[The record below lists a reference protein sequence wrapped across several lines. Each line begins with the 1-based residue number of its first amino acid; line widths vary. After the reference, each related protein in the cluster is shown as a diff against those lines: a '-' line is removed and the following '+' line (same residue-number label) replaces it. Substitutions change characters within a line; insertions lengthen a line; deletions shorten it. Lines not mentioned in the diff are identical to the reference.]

1 MTSHPIALAALRASL
16 ALLISTGGAALAHAD
31 ASCNPVY
38 DAGIK
43 QLQTPHHVYTT
54 RSGHAGHAAQK
65 SETIYAGGV
74 EYMQLDGRWQRSRL
88 TAAEMLA
95 SAQEKRKTSAEGET
109 CKALGDEKVGDA
121 AASVYSLHNDD
132 GVDSRLWLAES
143 DGSLLRQTI
152 TLPDGSTVDSRYDYA
167 NVQAPLD
174 VR

>member
-1 MTSHPIALAALRASL
+1 MNSPIAPAVLRMSL
-16 ALLISTGGAALAHAD
+16 ALLFSIAGAAPAHAD

-43 QLQTPHHVYTT
+43 QLQTPHHIYTT
-54 RSGHAGHAAQK
+54 RSGHAGRAVQK

-74 EYMQLDGRWQRSRL
+74 EYMQLGGRWQRSPL

-95 SAQEKRKTSAEGET
+95 SAQEKRATPAAGET
-109 CKALGDEKVGDA
+109 CKALGDENVGDA
-121 AASVYSLHNDD
+121 AAAVYSLHNDD
-132 GVDSRLWLAES
+132 GVDSMLWLAKS

-167 NVQAPLD
+167 NVQSPPG